1 MIVDEAKQIDTK
13 AAAARAVGSSSAAVK
28 GLDEK
33 ATNPSKN
40 TIIAGMFDIVAK
52 ANLAVEDLHR
62 AQFGSEDV
70 GVFHIN
76 APGQHDAYPNGG
88 EDYEE
93 ERRAG
98 VMVAVNT
105 GDGARQQAAIDA
117 LRARGAETIERAK
130 GKWRDGDWVDFDP
143 ARPPSYIE
151 RASSENSEECLDES
165 DQSPAGSYE
174 QNLRRVLEVTRAY
187 FNLLRGRRAHAQRS
201 RIKRRDGGGH
211 ERPVHQQSA

>member
-70 GVFHIN
+70 GV
-76 APGQHDAYPNGG
+76 
-88 EDYEE
+88 
-93 ERRAG
+93 
-98 VMVAVNT
+98 
-105 GDGARQQAAIDA
+105 
-117 LRARGAETIERAK
+117 
-130 GKWRDGDWVDFDP
+130 
-143 ARPPSYIE
+143 
-151 RASSENSEECLDES
+151 
-165 DQSPAGSYE
+165 
-174 QNLRRVLEVTRAY
+174 
-187 FNLLRGRRAHAQRS
+187 
-201 RIKRRDGGGH
+201 
-211 ERPVHQQSA
+211 